1 MRALRIVLILVFG
14 SALILSMISA
24 YRDRLE
30 LQKITAANDFL
41 RKQLGEMTIALTSK
55 EKEIDRLE
63 QSQCLPARP
72 PEGGRKAARL
82 Q

>member
-14 SALILSMISA
+14 SALILAMISA

-41 RKQLGEMTIALTSK
+41 RKQLGEMTIELTSK

-63 QSQCLPARP
+63 QSQCPPARP
-72 PEGGRKAARL
+72 PEGERKGARL